1 MLSENAVRSLWT
13 TGSLCNSKYP
23 CMSVNCPWLYV
34 VLSTALPGKS
44 WINWAMA
51 KGVATDFWLAEGGRR
66 CARPDTTYPNVISP
80 ISATYLHNMPSKTIF
95 RVLKKEKVTRFP
107 GVVPSELL
115 NWRGR
120 VLSVP
125 PAFDAQGNGVWK
137 GAHGHQRCQFAKTV
151 EVAEAWDLAT
161 NFVWGRRNFAL
172 SNPRSLKVVSRR
184 ILVTLLKNANNFFFP
199 KLLKSDKNDSENY
212 S

>member
-1 MLSENAVRSLWT
+1 
-13 TGSLCNSKYP
+13 
-23 CMSVNCPWLYV
+23 
-34 VLSTALPGKS
+34 
-44 WINWAMA
+44 
-51 KGVATDFWLAEGGRR
+51 
-66 CARPDTTYPNVISP
+66 
-80 ISATYLHNMPSKTIF
+80 MPSKTIF

-125 PAFDAQGNGVWK
+125 PAFDAQGNGVGK
-137 GAHGHQRCQFAKTV
+137 GGGHQRCQFAKTV
-151 EVAEAWDLAT
+151 EVAGAWDLAT

-184 ILVTLLKNANNFFFP
+184 ILVTLLKKNAKNFFCQ
-199 KLLKSDKNDSENY
+199 NY
-212 S
+212 

>member
-13 TGSLCNSKYP
+13 TGSLCNSKCP

-120 VLSVP
+120 VLSLP

-137 GAHGHQRCQFAKTV
+137 GAGTSGV
-151 EVAEAWDLAT
+151 
-161 NFVWGRRNFAL
+161 
-172 SNPRSLKVVSRR
+172 SLPKPLRWLKPGISPQTLFGDDE
-184 ILVTLLKNANNFFFP
+184 ILPSQTH
-199 KLLKSDKNDSENY
+199 DH
-212 S
+212 